1 MPGAAPH
8 VVARHDLETA
18 AIEARLHEF
27 NVQATGYDDGLDL
40 AFVVEEAGEVV
51 AAAAGYTW
59 GGICEVRTLWVHPDH
74 RRSGMGS
81 ALMARAI
88 DEARERGCRL
98 MFLTTYD
105 FQAPGFYARL
115 GFETV
120 ATISDKPLGHTE
132 HFMRRSLT

>member
-1 MPGAAPH
+1 MAGAAPH

-27 NVQATGYDDGLDL
+27 NVEATSYDDALDL

-59 GGICEVRTLWVHPDH
+59 GGVCEVRTLWVHPDH

-115 GFETV
+115 GFETI
-120 ATISDKPLGHTE
+120 ATIADKPLGHTE
-132 HFMRRSLT
+132 HIMRRSLT